1 MRFTHPVNTLKKLG
15 CGLAFGAA
23 AIMAMPT
30 SALACTQIYMGSK
43 LTADGNTYYGRSE
56 DFGPRYIKHFGIEPA
71 HKDGNEYTSVESGFE
86 YKSKGATYRY
96 TFVRDNPSQWED
108 RYDAYS
114 EAGINEKGVS
124 CSATLSTSYNEKAE
138 EADPIT
144 EETGIGE
151 YNYASVI
158 LGESATARE
167 GVELL
172 GSLIDE
178 QGVCSND
185 QIIIAD
191 NNETWLFAALS
202 GHQWIGMK
210 LADDVASINPN
221 IGNLNYD
228 VDLNDTEN
236 CLHSEGIES
245 MPKEKGF
252 AKYTDGKFDVAATY
266 GETIQNSGMHQ
277 WTRYVQGRNYFGNE
291 LQEGTDYE
299 IVKDEREEAR
309 ATTGALVHEMQP
321 LFFQPGK
328 TDWTTFEMI
337 RSLGNRGE
345 NTPGLN
351 ANTDGAY
358 AIGTERNTEIH
369 VFQVRNGLDPQVA
382 TIQWE
387 MLSRAAYSVAI
398 PFYSAL
404 LTEVSPYFSDQTVS
418 FDHCKET
425 DIVNNE
431 EPENSI
437 NYVLMDISSLCFE
450 HPELLGVSVRTYL
463 DALQNELVE
472 QNLEVDAA
480 MQAETTTEGR
490 TALANKAGKAAT
502 ENTYVK
508 CKALLQEMRA
518 YLKAEDF
525 STPFTPSDLNTET
538 HGLKESITY
547 AKDALTTEQPG
558 TPDKP
563 EQPGTPDKP
572 EQPGT
577 PDKPA
582 KPSTTTTVTT
592 NKTNTKGNLPTTG
605 DRFDGRMVAAFA
617 AAGVVVIS
625 AGGYA
630 LYRRNKE

>member
-56 DFGPRYIKHFGIEPA
+56 DFGPRYVKHFGIEPA
-71 HKDGNEYTSVESGFE
+71 HKDGNKYTSVESGFE

-151 YNYASVI
+151 YSYASVI

-167 GVELL
+167 GVELI

-191 NNETWLFAALS
+191 STETWLFAALS
-202 GHQWIGMK
+202 GHQWIAMK
-210 LADDVASINPN
+210 LADDIASLNPN
-221 IGNLNYD
+221 IGNLTYN
-228 VDLNDTEN
+228 VDLDDTEN

-252 AKYTDGKFDVAATY
+252 AEYTDGKFDVAKTY
-266 GETIQNSGMHQ
+266 GEEIGEAGMHQ
-277 WTRYVQGRNYFGNE
+277 WSRYIQGRDYFMAP
-291 LQEGTDYE
+291 LAEGTDYE
-299 IVKDEREEAR
+299 IVKDEREDAR

-328 TDWTTFEMI
+328 SDWNTFEMI
-337 RSLGNRGE
+337 RSFAARGE
-345 NTPGLN
+345 NVAGLN

-358 AIGTERNTEIH
+358 AIGSQPQHR
-369 VFQVRNGLDPQVA
+369 DPH
-382 TIQWE
+382 
-387 MLSRAAYSVAI
+387 LPDPSGHGSR
-398 PFYSAL
+398 
-404 LTEVSPYFSDQTVS
+404 DR
-418 FDHCKET
+418 DHP
-425 DIVNNE
+425 V
-431 EPENSI
+431 
-437 NYVLMDISSLCFE
+437 
-450 HPELLGVSVRTYL
+450 G
-463 DALQNELVE
+463 DALQRRVLRRYS
-472 QNLEVDAA
+472 LLLC
-480 MQAETTTEGR
+480 
-490 TALANKAGKAAT
+490 TAHRGQP
-502 ENTYVK
+502 
-508 CKALLQEMRA
+508 LLQRSGC
-518 YLKAEDF
+518 LLR
-525 STPFTPSDLNTET
+525 SL
-538 HGLKESITY
+538 
-547 AKDALTTEQPG
+547 
-558 TPDKP
+558 
-563 EQPGTPDKP
+563 
-572 EQPGT
+572 
-577 PDKPA
+577 
-582 KPSTTTTVTT
+582 
-592 NKTNTKGNLPTTG
+592 
-605 DRFDGRMVAAFA
+605 
-617 AAGVVVIS
+617 
-625 AGGYA
+625 
-630 LYRRNKE
+630 

>member
-30 SALACTQIYMGSK
+30 SALACTQIYMGSQ

-71 HKDGNEYTSVESGFE
+71 HKDGSKYTSVESGFE

-138 EADPIT
+138 EADPVT

-202 GHQWIGMK
+202 GHQWIAMR
-210 LADDVASINPN
+210 LTDDIASLNPN
-221 IGNLNYD
+221 IGNLTYD
-228 VDLNDTEN
+228 VDLDDTEN

-252 AKYTDGKFDVAATY
+252 AEYTDGKFDVAKTY
-266 GETIQNSGMHQ
+266 GEEISEAGMHQ
-277 WTRYVQGRNYFGNE
+277 WSRYVQGRDYFMAP
-291 LQEGTDYE
+291 LAEGTDYE
-299 IVKDEREEAR
+299 IVKDEREDAR

-572 EQPGT
+572 
-577 PDKPA
+577 A